1 MKYKNELGN
10 CISLEMG
17 KVTSEG
23 LGEVFLIELGLRNY

>member
-1 MKYKNELGN
+1 MKYKHELGN

-23 LGEVFLIELGLRNY
+23 LGEV